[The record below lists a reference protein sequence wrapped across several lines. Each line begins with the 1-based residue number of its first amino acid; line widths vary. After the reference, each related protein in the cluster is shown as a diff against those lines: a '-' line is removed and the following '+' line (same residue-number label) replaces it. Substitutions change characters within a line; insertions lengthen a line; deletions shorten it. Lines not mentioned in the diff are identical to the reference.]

1 MASRRKRR
9 EAEVVESRTVTLREN
24 SGPDSV
30 METAASRG
38 EKGAPLELRAMG
50 SHGPPGESAA

>member
-1 MASRRKRR
+1 MARRRKRR
-9 EAEVVESRTVTLREN
+9 VAEVVESRTVTAREN

-38 EKGAPLELRAMG
+38 EKGLPLELLAMG

>member
-1 MASRRKRR
+1 MARRRKRR
-9 EAEVVESRTVTLREN
+9 VAEVVESRTVTAREN

-38 EKGAPLELRAMG
+38 EKGVPLVLRAMG
-50 SHGPPGESAA
+50 SHGPPGESDD

>member
-1 MASRRKRR
+1 MARRRKRR
-9 EAEVVESRTVTLREN
+9 VAFVVESRTVTLGEN

-38 EKGAPLELRAMG
+38 EKGLPLVLRAMG
-50 SHGPPGESAA
+50 SHGPPGESDD